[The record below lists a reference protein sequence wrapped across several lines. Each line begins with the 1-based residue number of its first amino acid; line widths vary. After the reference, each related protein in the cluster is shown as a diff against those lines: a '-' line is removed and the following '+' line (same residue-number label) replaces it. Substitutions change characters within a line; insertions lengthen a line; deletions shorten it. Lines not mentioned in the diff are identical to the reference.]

1 MQRSGEKIMK
11 TTTAFLLVL
20 ISISTIMS
28 TTVLAKQR
36 VKQKSKKSVDEYVVY
51 EQKTVID
58 FDGID
63 IDGRKKNPSAMLIF
77 GKTRKTFSL
86 LIDMQRK
93 FGYRILRASQDIQ
106 DLH

>member
-1 MQRSGEKIMK
+1 MK
-11 TTTAFLLVL
+11 TNIAFFLVL
-20 ISISTIMS
+20 IGISITTS
-28 TTVLAKQR
+28 TVLWDKQR
-36 VKQKSKKSVDEYVVY
+36 PKKSGDEYIVY

-93 FGYRILRASQDIQ
+93 FGYRILNASQDIQ
-106 DLH
+106 DMH

>member
-1 MQRSGEKIMK
+1 MK
-11 TTTAFLLVL
+11 TNIAFFLVL
-20 ISISTIMS
+20 IGISITTS
-28 TTVLAKQR
+28 TVLWAKQ
-36 VKQKSKKSVDEYVVY
+36 KPKKSGDEYIVY

-93 FGYRILRASQDIQ
+93 FGYRILNASQDIQ
-106 DLH
+106 DMH